1 MSYKIKKS
9 MAIMSHLS
17 DVQEIISFGKTKDE
31 SLTNFA
37 NLRINFVKMLIL
49 DKRTELTEDELNE
62 LWRKSVERY
71 G

>member
-9 MAIMSHLS
+9 IAIMSHLS
-17 DVQEIISFGKTKDE
+17 DVQEMISFGKTKDE